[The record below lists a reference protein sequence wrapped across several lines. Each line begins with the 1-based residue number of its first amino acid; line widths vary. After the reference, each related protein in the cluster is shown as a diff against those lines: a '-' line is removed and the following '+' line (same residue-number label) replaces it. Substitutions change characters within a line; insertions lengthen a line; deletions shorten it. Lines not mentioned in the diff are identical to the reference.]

1 MTHPVT
7 HPVTGGA
14 VRPLAGIELRTA
26 GPPALT
32 TVVARHL
39 ALLGAVGPV
48 PGPADA
54 PPATTGLGS
63 VTSNDPKD
71 VISNGS
77 GTVIPDGAGVVTS
90 GGSGVAA
97 SNGPEGMVSGGSG
110 TVISGAPGMTAS
122 GGSGAVASGGP
133 GIVSLVDA
141 DGHPLTV
148 EISWAEVTPGDEVT
162 DEATAQAATGVMH
175 VHGRRDGE
183 PRGLAADCLTTACS
197 VLAVQG
203 LLAGLIGRAR
213 GIAVETV
220 RTGVDLAGLLAV
232 GQYLAAATA
241 EDDEAVP
248 FAPGGPPF
256 VTADGVCF
264 EVETLD
270 PAVWMAFWRALG
282 VAERLAGSAWRH
294 FQFRYATA
302 CCPLPEELHTRV
314 RLTGWEGVRRAAA
327 ESGVSLCALRSLA
340 DRLAEPRER
349 MPWRFSLGPPIP
361 GPPIPGLPAS
371 GLPASGLPVS
381 GLPGSGPFMSGLAAS
396 DPSVPG
402 PPAAGPSRS
411 VGGVR
416 PLAGLTVLE
425 AGRRI
430 QAPLAAHLL
439 GLLGADVVR
448 IEPPGGDPLR
458 GMPPTCGD
466 LSARWL
472 ALNRGKRAV
481 EIDIKSASGRAG
493 LRDLVADADVFLHNW
508 APGTA
513 ERLGLDDGDLSAVNP
528 RLVYA
533 YTSGWAGR
541 LADTPLGTD
550 FMVQARTGVG
560 EAVRPADQP
569 PAPSLMTL
577 LDVLGGLLGAE
588 AVLAGLLLRERV
600 GRGVRVDS
608 SLLGAAEMLTEP
620 ALRRAA
626 SGAAPRSPAGFRS
639 PLRTADG
646 WVAVADDCAG
656 RADAVS
662 ITELTTVEALAVL
675 RGGGLRATSVTTALD
690 TLPADPRFTSALT
703 RDEHGAL
710 AVPDPWRFT

>member
-1 MTHPVT
+1 MT
-7 HPVTGGA
+7 
-14 VRPLAGIELRTA
+14 
-26 GPPALT
+26 
-32 TVVARHL
+32 
-39 ALLGAVGPV
+39 
-48 PGPADA
+48 
-54 PPATTGLGS
+54 
-63 VTSNDPKD
+63 
-71 VISNGS
+71 
-77 GTVIPDGAGVVTS
+77 
-90 GGSGVAA
+90 
-97 SNGPEGMVSGGSG
+97 
-110 TVISGAPGMTAS
+110 
-122 GGSGAVASGGP
+122 
-133 GIVSLVDA
+133 
-141 DGHPLTV
+141 
-148 EISWAEVTPGDEVT
+148 
-162 DEATAQAATGVMH
+162 
-175 VHGRRDGE
+175 
-183 PRGLAADCLTTACS
+183 
-197 VLAVQG
+197 
-203 LLAGLIGRAR
+203 
-213 GIAVETV
+213 
-220 RTGVDLAGLLAV
+220 
-232 GQYLAAATA
+232 
-241 EDDEAVP
+241 
-248 FAPGGPPF
+248 
-256 VTADGVCF
+256 
-264 EVETLD
+264 
-270 PAVWMAFWRALG
+270 
-282 VAERLAGSAWRH
+282 
-294 FQFRYATA
+294 
-302 CCPLPEELHTRV
+302 
-314 RLTGWEGVRRAAA
+314 
-327 ESGVSLCALRSLA
+327 
-340 DRLAEPRER
+340 
-349 MPWRFSLGPPIP
+349 
-361 GPPIPGLPAS
+361 
-371 GLPASGLPVS
+371 
-381 GLPGSGPFMSGLAAS
+381 
-396 DPSVPG
+396 
-402 PPAAGPSRS
+402 
-411 VGGVR
+411 
-416 PLAGLTVLE
+416 GLTVLE

-528 RLVYA
+528 GLVYA

-541 LADTPLGTD
+541 LADAPLGTD

-626 SGAAPRSPAGFRS
+626 SGAAPRSPAGFRG

-662 ITELTTVEALAVL
+662 LTGLAVPGVDAVPLTGLTTVEALAVL
-675 RGGGLRATSVTTALD
+675 RAGGLRATSVTTALD

-710 AVPDPWRFT
+710 AVPDPWRFA